1 MSASLSSVAVSS
13 IMAIIFISIGSNQ
26 DAARQIRFGVQRLVE
41 MFSHLKLSTVYESE
55 AVGFDGDN
63 FLNLVAR
70 AETRMTIAQVEQVFK
85 AIEKEAGRRRDG
97 EKFSDRALD
106 IDLLLYDDV
115 VCEQPISLPRGE
127 ILYHAFVLQP
137 LAEVAPKRKHP
148 VVQKCYQDLWQT
160 FEKKDQQKLW
170 AIDFDWQQE
179 QR

>member
-1 MSASLSSVAVSS
+1 
-13 IMAIIFISIGSNQ
+13 MANIFISIGSNQ
-26 DAARQIRFGVQRLVE
+26 DAARQIRFGVQRLDE

-55 AVGFDGDN
+55 AVGFKGDN

-70 AETRMTIAQVEQVFK
+70 AETQMTIAQVEQVFK
-85 AIEKEAGRRRDG
+85 AIEKEAGRLING

-115 VCEQPISLPRGE
+115 ICEQPIRLPRGE

-137 LAEVAPKRKHP
+137 LAEIEPNRKHP
-148 VVQKCYQDLWQT
+148 IVQQSYQDLWQA
-160 FEKKDQQKLW
+160 FDNKDQQKLW
-170 AIDFDWQQE
+170 PINFDWQRE